1 MPQEALEEVIEKRV
15 KPMVEQAMAK
25 FLGITVPEIEFDIS
39 DRLRAPLLEY
49 EIDIKLP
56 FKKAKRLFKKLYLAR
71 MLKVHF
77 GNISEVAVLLDID
90 RKTIHRLIKSLKI
103 DVEEFR
109 KEFEKSR
116 YIKEETV
123 SNIIKKTLETYKTSL
138 SPIKFKTFYEHA
150 PSLSKDIIKELPE
163 KPLTL
168 SEAEDEFEKRFLKK
182 ALEENEFNIS
192 RTARKIGLRFETL
205 YRKLKELRII

>member
-25 FLGITVPEIEFDIS
+25 YLGITVPEIELDIS

-49 EIDIKLP
+49 EIDIQLP

-71 MLKVHF
+71 MLKIHF
-77 GNISEVAVLLDID
+77 GNISEVAILLDID

-109 KEFEKSR
+109 KEFEKAK

-192 RTARKIGLRFETL
+192 KTARKIGLRFETL
-205 YRKLKELRII
+205 YRKLKELMVI